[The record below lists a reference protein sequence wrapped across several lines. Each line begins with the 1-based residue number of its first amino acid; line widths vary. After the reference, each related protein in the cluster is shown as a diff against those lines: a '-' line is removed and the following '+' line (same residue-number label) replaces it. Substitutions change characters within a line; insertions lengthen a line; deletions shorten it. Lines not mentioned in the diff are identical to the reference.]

1 MSLRDETEQ
10 LLIEAHQASPA
21 GRPFSPGEVLTWD
34 RAPTLEELTK
44 VVQHLLFVVVALEA
58 IVKRYA
64 DEIEQSR
71 PSAGRQDND

>member
-21 GRPFSPGEVLTWD
+21 GRRFSPGAVLTCY
-34 RAPTLEELTK
+34 RALTPTELTE
-44 VVQHLLFVVVALEA
+44 VVQHLLFIVATLET

-64 DEIEQSR
+64 DEIEQLR
-71 PSAGRQDND
+71 PSAGKQDN